1 MQRNCG
7 DLWAAGGGGALSE
20 VLAKRQGRVA
30 GHVGIVWPGCT
41 LVVERSWA
49 DKACWDLSWL
59 GTVPGGR
66 LLPCWEGSAFPLFP
80 GLLTL
85 SRPICLHPSVPS
97 PPFFPRQAVER
108 GAGGGECGASACCPR
123 CSGRVV
129 FIVSDM
135 QSGFH
140 SEKILFSR

>member
-1 MQRNCG
+1 M
-7 DLWAAGGGGALSE
+7 SE
-20 VLAKRQGRVA
+20 ELAKRQGRVA
-30 GHVGIVWPGCT
+30 GRVGIVWPGRT
-41 LVVERSWA
+41 LMVERSWV

-108 GAGGGECGASACCPR
+108 GTYGRECGASACCPR
-123 CSGRVV
+123 SQGGRCLLYQTCSQDSTLKRSCSAG
-129 FIVSDM
+129 D
-135 QSGFH
+135 
-140 SEKILFSR
+140 ILCPRGPISKSL